1 MEDYTT
7 TEEAHILPERR
18 KHWSWDD
25 ETAKAARRAERQIQA
40 LAADSVVRELAA
52 ERGVSA
58 RELAA
63 LLCRLPAR

>member
-18 KHWSWDD
+18 EHWSWDD
-25 ETAKAARRAERQIQA
+25 ARAKEARRAERQIQA
-40 LAADSVVRELAA
+40 LAADSVVQELAA
-52 ERGVSA
+52 ERGISA

-63 LLCRLPAR
+63 RLCRLPAR